1 MNQENLD
8 EYFDYEVILNRMLD
22 KIPDTLDKRE
32 GSIIYDALAPAAAEM
47 AQMYILL
54 KNNIDLV
61 FADTAVEEYLDRLA
75 GQVGLT
81 RKEATK
87 AVKQGNFYDE
97 NENLMDIELNSRF
110 TCNDSYWCVIQKIS
124 TGIYSLECE
133 SPGAQGNNINGNL
146 IPVDYIQGLGSATLT
161 ELLIP
166 GEDQENDDELRERYY
181 EQIGE
186 KSFGG
191 NVIDYKNKTK
201 SIDGVGAVKVT
212 PIWNGGGTVKLTIL
226 DSNYDKASDVL
237 INEVQAEI
245 CPDFSDEGLGLAPI
259 GHVVTVDTVEEV
271 KINVRTQITIDG
283 VTTLEQVKENISVN
297 IEKYLLEQRKNWED
311 SEIIVIRKAQVEAI
325 ILNTEGVIDVSN
337 TALNNQSGNI
347 ELSKYQVPILGEV
360 VIV

>member
-1 MNQENLD
+1 MNQEELD
-8 EYFDYEVILNRMLD
+8 QYFDYEIILNRMLD

-32 GSIIYDALAPAAAEM
+32 GSIIYDALAPAAAEI
-47 AQMYILL
+47 AQMYIVL

-61 FADTAVEEYLDRLA
+61 FADTAVEEFLDRLS

-97 NENLMDIELNSRF
+97 KGNLMDIELNSRF
-110 TCNDSYWCVIQKIS
+110 TCNDSYWSATKKIS
-124 TGIYSLECE
+124 TGVYSLECE
-133 SPGAQGNNINGNL
+133 TPGAQGNNIAGIL

-166 GEDQENDDELRERYY
+166 GEDQENDEELRKRYY

-186 KSFGG
+186 KAFGG
-191 NVIDYKNKTK
+191 NIIDYKNETK

-226 DSNYDKASDVL
+226 DSNYDKASEVL
-237 INEVQAEI
+237 IKEVQTQI
-245 CPDFSDEGLGLAPI
+245 CPDMSDEGLGFAPI
-259 GHVVTVDTVEEV
+259 GHIVTVDTVEEI
-271 KINVRTQITIDG
+271 KINVQTQITIDG
-283 VTTLEQVKENISVN
+283 VTTIETVKENIN
-297 IEKYLLEQRKNWED
+297 ANLEKYLLEQRTQWED
-311 SEIIVIRKAQVEAI
+311 TEIIVIRKAQVEAI

-347 ELSKYQVPILGEV
+347 ELSKYQVPVLGEV